1 MSVLVKQLA
10 EELEIEEG
18 YVRNAVALLFDEKC
32 TIPFVTRYRKEKTG
46 SMTEV
51 TLMALRDRY
60 TYVQEL
66 AASKERYLKVIE
78 EHAKEKSEIRDKL
91 PQLREKIA
99 QCRTKQ
105 ELEDIYLPFKP
116 KRKTRAMTARE
127 RGLDVL
133 LEAILEQ
140 WANISDLR
148 ALARPF
154 IKTDV
159 AANLQVADEDE
170 ALSGASDIF
179 AERINETAEFRNL
192 ARRIS
197 NSTGFLVANV
207 SDRLPTEGDAA
218 KNASKYENYFSYRE
232 AIDKA
237 PSHRV
242 MAVRRGEAEKVLN
255 VYIEVDEEAIKSDLY
270 QFIKNE
276 KQASEL
282 PMELDEWLR
291 KVIQDA
297 YKRLIAPA
305 IETELRMDLKVRAE
319 NDAIRVF
326 ATNLRNLLLLPPTP
340 QHVVCGVDPGLRTG
354 SKIAI
359 VSETGALLESAVLFP
374 KFHTEDSPQN
384 LQVEQTLR
392 DLLEKHKVTCIA
404 LGNGT
409 GSREIDRLI
418 LNVLRKHGMEHIKRY
433 VVNESGASV
442 YSTDEIARE
451 EFPDLD
457 PTIRSAI
464 SIARRLQDPL
474 AELVK
479 IDPRSLGVGQYQHDC
494 DVTKL
499 DRSLQET
506 VESCVN
512 NIGVNVN
519 TASFKLLSYVSGIG
533 PSLAKNIVSHR
544 DKAGAFHSRQAL
556 REVSGFGPKT
566 FEQAAGFL
574 RIPSAENPLDNSAV
588 HPESYEIVEKIAGDL
603 QVAVKELVGKDDV
616 VKTIT
621 LEKYVDEAVGM
632 PTLLDIVKE
641 LVKPGRDPRQ
651 DNERLES
658 SSLTSIN
665 DLTVGMH
672 LKGTISNVT
681 KFGCF
686 VDVGVHQD
694 GLVHI
699 SELPK
704 PGMDPSSAFAVG
716 EIIEVYVKAVDL
728 QRSRIS
734 LTCRKES
741 SLARDSAPAAAP
753 LQQRERGPT
762 IAPKQARQASPSS
775 QESVIKP
782 ADPQIQVQSSHQAQ
796 PLSPIQPG
804 QGRRPTAN
812 INAKNIGFNKQ
823 DLHRPQVGKPKNSPI
838 KKAEEKSFSVAD
850 LLSKFN
856 SRP

>member
-51 TLMALRDRY
+51 TLMTLRDRY
-60 TYVQEL
+60 VYMQEL

-127 RGLDVL
+127 KGLDGL

-159 AANLQVADEDE
+159 AANLQVADEED
-170 ALSGASDIF
+170 ALIGASDIF

-207 SDRLPTEGDAA
+207 SERLPTEGDAA

-255 VYIEVDEEAIKSDLY
+255 VHIEVDEESIKSELY
-270 QFIKNE
+270 QAIKNE
-276 KQASEL
+276 KQNVDLPSEL
-282 PMELDEWLR
+282 DQWLK
-291 KVIQDA
+291 KVVQDA

-354 SKIAI
+354 SKLAI
-359 VSETGALLESAVLFP
+359 VSETGALLESAVVYP
-374 KFHTEDSPQN
+374 KLQSEDSPQN

-533 PSLAKNIVSHR
+533 PSLAKSIVSHR
-544 DKAGAFHSRQAL
+544 DRVGAFTSRQSL
-556 REVSGFGPKT
+556 RDVSGFGPKT
-566 FEQAAGFL
+566 FEQAVGFL

-588 HPESYEIVEKIAGDL
+588 HPESYAIVEKIAEDL
-603 QVAVKELVGKDDV
+603 KVPVKELVGKDDV

-621 LEKYVDEAVGM
+621 LEKYVDEEVGM

-651 DNERLES
+651 DSERLES

-665 DLTVGMH
+665 DLTVGMK

-686 VDVGVHQD
+686 VDIGVHQD
-694 GLVHI
+694 GLIHI

-734 LTCRKES
+734 LSCRKEGAVSRDGVAS
-741 SLARDSAPAAAP
+741 SPV
-753 LQQRERGPT
+753 QQRERGPT
-762 IAPKQARQASPSS
+762 IAPRQPRQPSS

-782 ADPQIQVQSSHQAQ
+782 ADPQTQAAQSSQV
-796 PLSPIQPG
+796 PPMRPIQPMAA
-804 QGRRPTAN
+804 GRRPAVNTN
-812 INAKNIGFNKQ
+812 PKNGFNKQ
-823 DLHRPQVGKPKNSPI
+823 DMHRPQGGKPKHSPI
-838 KKAEEKSFSVAD
+838 KKAEEKNFSMAD